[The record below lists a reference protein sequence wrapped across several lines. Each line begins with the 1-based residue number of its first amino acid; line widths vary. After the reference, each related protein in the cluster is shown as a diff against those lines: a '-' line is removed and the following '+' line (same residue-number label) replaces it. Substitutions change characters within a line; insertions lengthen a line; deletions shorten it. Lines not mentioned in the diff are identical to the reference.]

1 MAANSD
7 LAWSAAA
14 TTVPLEVVPA
24 WWETWWARMLGLV
37 SGATL
42 LALAVRY
49 WSHQRLKAR
58 LLELEATR
66 RIDLERSRIARDL
79 HDGLGAS
86 LTQIGM
92 MAEELA
98 EDVSEPDEM
107 KSYSV
112 RLAGRVRGIARD
124 LDAAVWTVSP
134 QHDTLAALSSYIC
147 QYALEYFRDSPL
159 RCRVN
164 VAPEIPEQ
172 PLSPD
177 ARHHLFLTAKE
188 VMNNALK
195 HSGASHLDLDIRVAD
210 GNFRLGFRDDGHG
223 IPDGA
228 ENTGRHGLQN
238 IRERVMELGGTV
250 EIQSSA
256 QGTDITVLVPLSK

>member
-1 MAANSD
+1 
-7 LAWSAAA
+7 
-14 TTVPLEVVPA
+14 
-24 WWETWWARMLGLV
+24 
-37 SGATL
+37 
-42 LALAVRY
+42 
-49 WSHQRLKAR
+49 
-58 LLELEATR
+58 LEATR

-107 KSYSV
+107 KTYSV

-124 LDAAVWTVSP
+124 LDAAVWTVTP
-134 QHDTLAALSSYIC
+134 QNDTLPALSSYIC
-147 QYALEYFRDSPL
+147 QYAIEYFRDSPL
-159 RCRVN
+159 RCRVHM
-164 VAPEIPEQ
+164 AEDIPEQ

-195 HSGASHLDLDIRVAD
+195 HSGASHLDLDIRVED
-210 GNFRLGFRDDGHG
+210 GHFRLGFRDDGHG
-223 IPDGA
+223 FPEGA
-228 ENTGRHGLQN
+228 ETSGRHGLQN

-256 QGTDITVLVPLSK
+256 QGTVITVLVPLSK